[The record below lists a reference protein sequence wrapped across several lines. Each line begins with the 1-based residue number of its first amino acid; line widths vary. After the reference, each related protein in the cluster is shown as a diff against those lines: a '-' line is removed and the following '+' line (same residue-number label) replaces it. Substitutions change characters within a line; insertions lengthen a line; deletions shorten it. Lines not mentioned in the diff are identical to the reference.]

1 MIMPVKTIIEIYK
14 ESVEH
19 GDPVKQIRSLAKA
32 NEVKASNIVEV
43 LEDAGLEVPEY
54 ILRKP
59 GRGKQD
65 TTHIPEM
72 AVPGEPEEETDHR
85 ELPMPEAVKEALL
98 QKLDEIDTA
107 IKQCHEDI
115 QVLEAKYTAITKY
128 MGI

>member
-1 MIMPVKTIIEIYK
+1 MIMPVETIIEIYK
-14 ESVEH
+14 ESVER

-32 NEVKASNIVEV
+32 NEVKASKIVEV

-59 GRGKQD
+59 GPRKQD

-72 AVPGEPEEETDHR
+72 AAPREPEEETDHR
-85 ELPMPEAVKEALL
+85 ELPMPEAVQEALL

-107 IKQCHEDI
+107 IKQCHEHI